1 MIEPHQERR
10 ELSVAALTRQVE
22 RMGDTTARLHE
33 REAIVL
39 GTINDEEQA
48 DLLLFSVMRSVH
60 AIRFAKEWNAMTTQP
75 DGKKWKAEYQKIA
88 F

>member
-1 MIEPHQERR
+1 MN
-10 ELSVAALTRQVE
+10 LTKSVEQHSHAKWNKWEIQLR
-22 RMGDTTARLHE
+22 DE

-75 DGKKWKAEYQKIA
+75 GGKKWKAEYQKIA

>member
-1 MIEPHQERR
+1 
-10 ELSVAALTRQVE
+10 LNLTKSVEQH
-22 RMGDTTARLHE
+22 LHAKWNEWEIQLRDE